1 MSMSLSSHV
10 CGNLFDQKHLLLFT
24 LFRIPLLK
32 NFCCCLVSRSILS
45 APDEETMAGH
55 LIERIIREGQCSA
68 SCDIKAGRQGVP
80 GHCLLDTSTAS
91 CVVQPV
97 PR

>member
-1 MSMSLSSHV
+1 MCAEIFFYEKKPTVIYSFSHPSAEK
-10 CGNLFDQKHLLLFT
+10 LLLLFGFT
-24 LFRIPLLK
+24 QYIIS
-32 NFCCCLVSRSILS
+32 SRRR
-45 APDEETMAGH
+45 ETMAGH

-80 GHCLLDTSTAS
+80 GHCPLDTSTAS
-91 CVVQPV
+91 TVVQPL